1 MAFSDH
7 KITEFQNRITAL
19 ADQPNM
25 QPDELKAYFDSSP
38 EELRQAHNSLCDALT
53 APTAA
58 ADIGFAQTAGVP
70 AGTVQAA
77 IDNVQSQ
84 VTAAIIGS
92 IPSGSIDGDKLAQD
106 VRDRLTAIETAA
118 ANEANSR
125 AGADTN
131 LQNQINTHTTQ
142 IAAKCEVCIG
152 SYIGD
157 DAEQRAIPLGF
168 YPHAVL
174 LLTSTGDTTQNLGSG
189 GYRCYGGLAL
199 RDLPC
204 GPRAGYPGIVL
215 TANGFTVYNKVEF
228 ENSYIYRYCNSANLA
243 YYYIAFR

>member
-7 KITEFQNRITAL
+7 KITEFQNRIIEL

-58 ADIGFAQTAGVP
+58 ANIGFAQTAGVP

-77 IDNVQSQ
+77 IENVQSQ

-106 VRDRLTAIETAA
+106 VRDRLTAIEAAA
-118 ANEANSR
+118 ANETNTR

-131 LQNQINTHTTQ
+131 LQNQINAHTSQ
-142 IAAKCEVCIG
+142 IAERCTVITGYFDGNSQPVRLISLGRKPKAVYVCNQYGLVKNG
-152 SYIGD
+152 SAY
-157 DAEQRAIPLGF
+157 
-168 YPHAVL
+168 
-174 LLTSTGDTTQNLGSG
+174 
-189 GYRCYGGLAL
+189 YGGLAL
-199 RDLPC
+199 ENAP
-204 GPRAGYPGIVL
+204 AGISEYPSVSI
-215 TANGFTVYNKVEF
+215 ADKGFHVYF
-228 ENSYIYRYCNSANLA
+228 TSADQYNIMTNFKGVRC
-243 YYYIAFR
+243 YYIAWV

>member
-7 KITEFQNRITAL
+7 KITEFQNRIIEL

-53 APTAA
+53 APAA
-58 ADIGFAQTAGVP
+58 AANIGFAQTAGVP

-77 IDNVQSQ
+77 IENVQSQ

-118 ANEANSR
+118 ANETNTR

-157 DAEQRAIPLGF
+157 DAEQRTIPLGF
-168 YPHAVL
+168 YPQAVL
-174 LLTSTGDTTQNLGSG
+174 LFNSG
-189 GYRCYGGLAL
+189 GVTTSERSYYGGLAL
-199 RDLPC
+199 RDHPC
-204 GPRAGYPGIVL
+204 GQGAERPGIVL
-215 TANGFTVYNKVEF
+215 TSNGFTVYNMTDF
-228 ENSYIYRYCNSANLA
+228 QN
-243 YYYIAFR
+243 